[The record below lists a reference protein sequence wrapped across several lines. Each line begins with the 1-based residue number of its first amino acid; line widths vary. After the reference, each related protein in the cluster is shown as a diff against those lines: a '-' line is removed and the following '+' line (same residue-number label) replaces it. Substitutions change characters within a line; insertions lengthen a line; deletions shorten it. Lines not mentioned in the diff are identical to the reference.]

1 MKKIVKDNKIILS
14 LLAVFML
21 LQPFLDIKFLFED
34 NRLMIKGITIPTIV
48 RTLFIGIIGLIIFLK
63 SKNKKEK
70 IGIVIYFVV
79 LGIYSVIHNFVCNT
93 NLDIPNTFKYSII
106 TEAFYMIRMALPLIL
121 IYITK
126 HSKISKKTFINVILY
141 TSIIIGFVILISNTF
156 LILYTSYSPETTQ
169 MKASW
174 LSWIFG
180 GVSKYKFE
188 ELTSKGWF
196 FLANQVA
203 GLSILLLP
211 FCVYDLLKKIKLEN
225 VVATISLTFSM
236 IILGTRTSA
245 YGFILVYVS
254 LLIAYIFLYKF
265 KFIDTINKKSIIV
278 VSTILIIFTCIL
290 LIAPIRTREY
300 TRNLKPRI
308 APPLTSDMDVY
319 FYIKKYYN
327 YYGIQKVYIEDYYS
341 YKYDYKFWLDVFDKS
356 HDEVLDNR
364 EIQLL
369 ISNRIATKNKD
380 LKHTLF
386 GYSYSRMRNGEI
398 YIEKD
403 FYAQKI
409 TVGLI
414 GLIILFIPYFISI
427 TKITIDRFKKKKV
440 TLGLAT
446 FLISMVALFG
456 SSIFTGHVL
465 DELFVMLYVG
475 FIVGFYISGGNNEE
489 A

>member
-1 MKKIVKDNKIILS
+1 MKKIVKDNKIIIC

-34 NRLMIKGITIPTIV
+34 NRLMVKGITIPTIV
-48 RTLFIGIIGLIIFLK
+48 RTLFIGIIGSIIFLK

-70 IGIVIYFVV
+70 VGILIYFIILLV
-79 LGIYSVIHNFVCNT
+79 YSIIHHLVSSN
-93 NLDIPNTFKYSII
+93 NLDIPDTFKYSVI
-106 TEAFYMIRMALPLIL
+106 TEAFYMIRMVLPLIL

-126 HSKISKKTFINVILY
+126 HAKMSKKAFINVILY
-141 TSIIIGFVILISNTF
+141 SSITIGFVILISNTF

-174 LSWIFG
+174 ISWIFG
-180 GVSKYKFE
+180 NISNYKFE

-225 VVATISLTFSM
+225 VVATVSLTLAM
-236 IILGTRTSA
+236 IVLGTRTSA
-245 YGFILVYVS
+245 YGFLLVYVS
-254 LLIAYIFLYKF
+254 ILIAYIFLYKF
-265 KFIDTINKKSIIV
+265 KFIKSINKKSIAV
-278 VSTILIIFTCIL
+278 LSGILIVFICIL

-369 ISNRIATKNKD
+369 ISNRIANKNKSI
-380 LKHTLF
+380 KHSLF

-409 TVGLI
+409 TIGII
-414 GLIILFIPYFISI
+414 GLIILFSPYFILI
-427 TKITIDRFKKKKV
+427 IKLTIDRFKNKNV
-440 TLGLAT
+440 TLGFAT
-446 FLISMVALFG
+446 FIISMFALFG
-456 SSIFTGHVL
+456 SSIFTGHVS
-465 DELFVMLYVG
+465 DELFVMLYAG
-475 FIVGFYISGGNNEE
+475 FIVGFYASGGKNEE